1 MRPILSDGDQ
11 GHSHPPKPDPERSGN
26 GGHGD
31 GNTIGDESVAVI
43 DEPDVIEVPTPFIM
57 FI

>member
-1 MRPILSDGDQ
+1 VHQQGGYGRPNF
-11 GHSHPPKPDPERSGN
+11 RGN